1 MTNVVIEAK
10 CNFCKET
17 IKFEEND
24 PLFFN
29 LSSNDDIERIFYK
42 CKNCGRE
49 NDFELS
55 FELSLKQIKE
65 SEV

>member
-24 PLFFN
+24 
-29 LSSNDDIERIFYK
+29 
-42 CKNCGRE
+42 
-49 NDFELS
+49 FELS

>member
-24 PLFFN
+24 PLFFICLVMMILKGFFTN
-29 LSSNDDIERIFYK
+29 VKIVVGKMTL
-42 CKNCGRE
+42 NCPL
-49 NDFELS
+49 NCH
-55 FELSLKQIKE
+55 
-65 SEV
+65 